1 MAHDAPVADQVIHS
15 CVKKSGEI
23 KIIDPQGDGGSKDKG
38 SKDKGSKDSND
49 GSRKR
54 TSS

>member
-1 MAHDAPVADQVIHS
+1 VADQVIHS
-15 CVKKSGEI
+15 CAKKNGEI